1 MKLFDLL
8 TAFGFA
14 LATVALLELLFWL
27 LKRLGRPP
35 QVRLL
40 YHLWV
45 AAVAVTVGLAV
56 AHRTGLLGW
65 KVAASI
71 AGLLTALVLFS
82 LLDSLIVQRPWDP
95 AHRPMM
101 PKLARDVLRVVAL
114 AAAALVVAKVVLGYP
129 LEAVLVSSTVIS
141 AVVGLALQDVLK
153 NVFSGMALELERPFQ
168 RGDWILVDGQ
178 PLQVIDTSWRSTR
191 LRSNEGV
198 EVYEPNSAFSTA
210 RLTRY
215 GSGAQA
221 VGINF
226 QVGLSYD
233 APPAKVKAALVAAAK
248 SAPRAVATPAPEA
261 FLDSYGDSAIVY
273 RLRVWTHAVGQLTA
287 FRDEVYSRV
296 WYELQRQDLAVPFP
310 IRTVQVHHAD
320 RERRGR
326 EHARVERARR
336 LLGAVDIFR
345 ELEPQVIER
354 LAQATALRHY
364 DRGELLVREGER
376 GESLFVVERGRVL
389 VSKSGQLVGTGT
401 IQLAAL
407 GAGSFFG
414 EMSLLTGEPR
424 SATVSADGP
433 CVVLELAKEAL
444 ATLLEEDPRV
454 AEVVSAAVAARQ
466 QRTAATVEERRAR
479 KQAPSPEQAQVE
491 ASLLD
496 RIRSF
501 FKLGPAPG

>member
-1 MKLFDLL
+1 MGLFDLL
-8 TAFGFA
+8 PAVGFA
-14 LATVALLELLFWL
+14 LAAFAALELLYWL

-40 YHLWV
+40 YHLWA

-56 AHRTGLLGW
+56 AERAGTPYW
-65 KVAASI
+65 RVAASI
-71 AGLLTALVLFS
+71 AGVLTAFVLFS
-82 LLDSLIVQRPWDP
+82 LVDSLLVQRPWDP
-95 AHRPMM
+95 ARRPMM
-101 PKLARDVLRVVAL
+101 PKLARDVLRVAVL
-114 AAAALVVAKVVLGYP
+114 AAAALIVAKVVLGYP

-168 RGDWILVDGQ
+168 RGDWILLDDQ
-178 PLQVIDTSWRSTR
+178 PVQVIDTSWRSTR

-198 EVYEPNSAFSTA
+198 EIYEPNSAFSTA
-210 RLTRY
+210 RLVRY

-221 VGINF
+221 IALSF

-233 APPAKVKAALVAAAK
+233 APPARVKAALTAAAR

-261 FLDSYGDSAIVY
+261 FVDSFGDSAIVY

-296 WYELQRQDLAVPFP
+296 WYELQRQELAVPFP
-310 IRTVQVHHAD
+310 IRTVQVHHAE
-320 RERRGR
+320 RERRER
-326 EHARVERARR
+326 EHTRVERARR
-336 LLGAVDIFR
+336 LLFAVDVFR
-345 ELEPQVIER
+345 ELEPPVLER
-354 LAQATALRHY
+354 LAVATALRHY
-364 DRGELLVREGER
+364 DRGELLVREGEK

-389 VSKSGQLVGTGT
+389 VSKSGRLVGTGT

-433 CVVLELAKEAL
+433 CEVLELAKEAL
-444 ATLLEEDPRV
+444 APLLQEDPRL
-454 AEVVSAAVAARQ
+454 AEVMSAAVAARQ
-466 QRTAATVEERRAR
+466 ERTAATVEERRAKKR
-479 KQAPSPEQAQVE
+479 EPTPEQAQVE
-491 ASLLD
+491 ASLLG